1 MKDFFTVTPLEKVFA
16 YIPAFPK
23 TQPETIP
30 LEIATGRVL
39 ARDIVSSEDIPGFA
53 RSTMDGYAVCA
64 KSTFG
69 ATEGNPA
76 YLTLCG
82 AIPMG
87 EAPTAPVRLGHATR
101 ISTGGMLPVGADCVV
116 MLEYASEIDETTLEI
131 SKSVAPGTHVI
142 FRGEDV
148 SKGQAMLERGR
159 KLRPQEIGLLAA
171 LGISSVSV
179 YQKPVVGIISTGN
192 EIVPIDSVPGPAQVR
207 DVNSYSISSQIM
219 EAGGRSRLFGIIRD
233 DFAALLCTCKKALE
247 QCDMVIL
254 SGGSSVGTRDLTI
267 DVLNAFTDAEILVH
281 GIPVSPGKPTILA
294 RVGSKAVWGLPG
306 HITSAMVVFHRV
318 VRPFVEHACGMTGG
332 MAGGINFRGFLIPAK
347 LSRNIAS
354 AQGRIDFVRVRLT
367 ETGDGLMAEPV
378 LGKSGLIHTM
388 VVADGLIE
396 IDMNTEGLLE
406 GTFVAVIPL

>member
-1 MKDFFTVTPLEKVFA
+1 MKDFFTVTPLETVFG
-16 YIPAFPK
+16 YIPLFPAAG
-23 TQPETIP
+23 TETIP
-30 LEIATGRVL
+30 IESATGRIL
-39 ARDIVSSEDIPGFA
+39 AEDIRSNDDIPGFA

-82 AIPMG
+82 SVSMG
-87 EAPTAPVRLGHATR
+87 ETPTGPLAFGQAIR
-101 ISTGGMLPVGADCVV
+101 ISTGGMLPNGSDSVM
-116 MLEYASEIDETTLEI
+116 MLEYASEIDETTLEVG
-131 SKSVAPGTHVI
+131 KSVAPGTHVI

-148 SKGQAMLERGR
+148 PAGQTMLLAGR
-159 KLRPQEIGLLAA
+159 TLRPQEIGLLAA
-171 LGISSVSV
+171 LGIRTVDV
-179 YQKPVVGIISTGN
+179 YQKPTVGIISTGN
-192 EIVPIDSVPGPAQVR
+192 EIVPIDSIPGPAQVR
-207 DVNSYSISSQIM
+207 DVNSYSIGSQIK
-219 EAGGRSRLFGIIRD
+219 EAGGNPLLFGIIKD
-233 DFAALLCTCKKALE
+233 DFAELLKVCEKALK

-267 DVLNAFTDAEILVH
+267 DVLNALGDSEILVH

-294 RVGSKAVWGLPG
+294 RVGNKPVWGLPG

-318 VRPFVEHACGMTGG
+318 VRPFLEHACGFTGG
-332 MAGGINFRGFLIPAK
+332 MAGGMNHRQPLIPAK

-367 ETGDGLMAEPV
+367 EADNGLIAEPI

-388 VVADGLIE
+388 VAADGLIE
-396 IDMNTEGLLE
+396 IDMNTEGLVK
-406 GTFVAVIPL
+406 GTVVAVTLF

>member
-1 MKDFFTVTPLEKVFA
+1 MKGFFTVTPLETVFG
-16 YIPAFPK
+16 YIPLFPVAG
-23 TQPETIP
+23 TETIRIEEAVGRI
-30 LEIATGRVL
+30 LAGDISSTG
-39 ARDIVSSEDIPGFA
+39 DIPGFS

-82 AIPMG
+82 AVAMG
-87 EAPTAPVRLGHATR
+87 ESPTLSIALGQAIR
-101 ISTGGMLPVGADCVV
+101 ISTGGMLPDGADSVV
-116 MLEYASEIDETTLEI
+116 MLEYATEIDETTLEVG
-131 SKSVAPGTHVI
+131 KSVAPGTHVI

-148 SKGQAMLERGR
+148 PAGKTMLSDGR
-159 KLRPQEIGLLAA
+159 TLRPQEIGLLAA
-171 LGISSVSV
+171 MGISTVDV

-207 DVNSYSISSQIM
+207 DVNSYSIGSQIR
-219 EAGGRSRLFGIIRD
+219 EAGGSPRLFGIIKD
-233 DFAALLCTCKKALE
+233 DFAELLKVCEKALN

-267 DVLNAFTDAEILVH
+267 DVLNALGDSEILVH

-294 RVGSKAVWGLPG
+294 RVGSKPVWGLPG

-318 VRPFVEHACGMTGG
+318 VRPFLEHACGMTPGQD
-332 MAGGINFRGFLIPAK
+332 FRRPVIRAA

-354 AQGRIDFVRVRLT
+354 TQGRIDFVRVRLSET
-367 ETGDGLMAEPV
+367 EDGFVAEPI
-378 LGKSGLIHTM
+378 LGKSGLINTM
-388 VVADGLIE
+388 VAADGLIE
-396 IDMNTEGLLE
+396 IGMNTEGLVQ
-406 GTFVAVIPL
+406 GTMVSVKLF